1 MLHVRRPATAAAAA
15 AAAATLAALLAG
27 AAVMPA
33 SVAAQDAC
41 KIDYNKPS
49 EIKSLYLAID
59 FKKDRKSIGDAMRAL
74 TAKWDKMASLPAAH
88 LLVGR
93 ALMWYASQPDA
104 PATMRRGDLGYA
116 TNPEQTVDLVA
127 EMERESA
134 EVDRLVPACRSE
146 TDAVRRFVLMKSLNQ
161 SVEYINFQSSDQALV
176 KGKLDTA
183 RALLERAIRVTPELP
198 YGHFYMSFVARR
210 QNDTTAERAALR
222 RVVEL
227 ATKDAVLKDTSLAS
241 TRRDALI
248 NLGMSYYSEA
258 QAAPEGQKARPSGE
272 ATSYFRTI
280 LAEYPNDA
288 EAAKVQNVLNSSL
301 AMSGDTA
308 ATQRIYDDMLANPT
322 KYSDDQLVSTGI
334 QLFNGG
340 KGSPERA
347 LRFFES
353 ALTVNPNQRDALNN
367 SLNLYYRLKQYDKL
381 VASAPRFLTIEPNL
395 ITTYQLIGYAY
406 QELSKA
412 EKDAARKKAL
422 SDSSKKYVEG
432 GTKLPVSV
440 QI

>member
-15 AAAATLAALLAG
+15 APAATLAALLAG

-134 EVDRLVPACRSE
+134 EVDRLVPTCRSE

-280 LAEYPNDA
+280 LAEYPND
-288 EAAKVQNVLNSSL
+288 
-301 AMSGDTA
+301 DTA

-367 SLNLYYRLKQYDKL
+367 SLNLYYRLKQYDKQ

-440 QI
+440 QIEQLA